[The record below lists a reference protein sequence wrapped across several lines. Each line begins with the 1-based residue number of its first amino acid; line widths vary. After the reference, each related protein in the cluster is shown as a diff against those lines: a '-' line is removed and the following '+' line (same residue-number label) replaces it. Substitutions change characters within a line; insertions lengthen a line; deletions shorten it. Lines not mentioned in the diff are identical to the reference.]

1 MLIENGRLSLGR
13 RNSASEGCREETGGK
28 VLFDMLYMQIE
39 VCFVP
44 IVYISMVYRFK
55 KHLMLASGIS
65 INVI

>member
-44 IVYISMVYRFK
+44 ICIFPWCIDLK
-55 KHLMLASGIS
+55 
-65 INVI
+65 NT